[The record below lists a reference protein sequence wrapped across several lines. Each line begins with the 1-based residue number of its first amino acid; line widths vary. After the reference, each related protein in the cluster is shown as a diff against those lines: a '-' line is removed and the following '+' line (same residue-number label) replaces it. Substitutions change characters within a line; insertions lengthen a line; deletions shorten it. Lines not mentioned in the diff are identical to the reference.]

1 MCLSLILSNL
11 SFALWPIYLIEF
23 RDLWNLSN
31 TDVGWISGSYFIGY
45 LLLTPIYVGLTDK
58 YDPKWIV
65 IVASFSVSLG
75 CLGLWFFA
83 EGFWSTCFLWGIV
96 GSGLAGTYMPG
107 LQVLNSRLNMND
119 RVKLTPWYT
128 SSFGISNG
136 ISFAVV
142 GYIFSNFSL
151 QVACYTTAIS
161 SALSGILIIIL
172 VSTQNKQRSISNRKF
187 FDLRPA
193 FKNKEALGYILSYG
207 THTYELF
214 AYRAWIF
221 TFLIWTSLKTP
232 NYISSDFLSLI
243 IGIIMFLGMIS
254 SLLGAKFCLD
264 YGRKRVLMIIGGSTF
279 LFSIIC
285 ALSVSFSLWL
295 IIFLAGLYHFFIML
309 DSGALTA
316 GTVSASDDSERG
328 AILAVHSI
336 IGFSGGAVAGP
347 IIGAILD
354 INGGTDNPSAWQFA
368 FITMGLGSLLVFIIQ
383 YRSILSNKIRSKIN

>member
-142 GYIFSNFSL
+142 GYIFSNFPW
-151 QVACYTTAIS
+151 QV
-161 SALSGILIIIL
+161 
-172 VSTQNKQRSISNRKF
+172 
-187 FDLRPA
+187 
-193 FKNKEALGYILSYG
+193 
-207 THTYELF
+207 
-214 AYRAWIF
+214 
-221 TFLIWTSLKTP
+221 P
-232 NYISSDFLSLI
+232 NSISSDFLSLI

-347 IIGAILD
+347 IIGTILD

-383 YRSILSNKIRSKIN
+383 YRSILSNKMSSKIN